1 MKSYFA
7 AIFRGSP
14 MKPLQEHMEK
24 VLECA
29 SELLPLFKA
38 VGRRDYEAVAQIQ
51 QRIAQLEDE
60 ADSLKTDL
68 RLQLPNTLLLPVD
81 RRDLLEL
88 LRVQDNVANKAKDIA
103 GLILGRQM
111 EIPASM
117 QEAFDAYA
125 ERCIDAVRHAQ
136 RAVQEMDE
144 LVETGF
150 RGAEAE
156 LVHNILRDLG
166 AVEKDTDH
174 MQIKLRAALR
184 SLESQ
189 LPPVDVMFLYKII
202 EWTGDLADLAERIGS
217 RLQLMLAK

>member
-117 QEAFDAYA
+117 QEAFGVGV

-150 RGAEAE
+150 RGAEVE